1 MKTNIAVL
9 LIAIMTASYARAI
22 EPVTKIIEQSRAPL
36 KITSYTAAYQ
46 EGEGIRHYAE
56 YKNTSEK
63 NIVALAIGFVS
74 YDIWNEHING
84 INGYSIEDIPPDG
97 NGYEVWLDPAD
108 GGLKFAT
115 GIACISKVR
124 FSDGTVWEVDIY
136 ALWPKIG
143 LILKELKLKNSG
155 YPFEKTLN

>member
-9 LIAIMTASYARAI
+9 LIAIMTASYAWAI

-46 EGEGIRHYAE
+46 EGDLFIKEGIIHYAE

-63 NIVALAIGFVS
+63 TIVALAIGFVS

-84 INGYSIEDIPPDG
+84 INGFSIEDIPPDG
-97 NGYEVWLDPAD
+97 NGYEVWLDTAD

-115 GIACISKVR
+115 GIAGIVKAR
-124 FSDGTVWEVDIY
+124 FSDGTVWEVDWD
-136 ALWPKIG
+136 ALRTKRER
-143 LILKELKLKNSG
+143 ILKELKN
-155 YPFEKTLN
+155 